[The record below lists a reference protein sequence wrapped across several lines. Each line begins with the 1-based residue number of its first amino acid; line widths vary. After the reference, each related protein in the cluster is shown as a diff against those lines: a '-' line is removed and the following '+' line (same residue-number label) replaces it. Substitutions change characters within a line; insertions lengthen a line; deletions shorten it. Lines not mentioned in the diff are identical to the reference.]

1 MGKPD
6 TANTVSFRA
15 EFIGSK
21 GERGEVKH
29 LSTPR
34 KKNQAEIPSVVASER
49 GRAQTASSNTG
60 RVVGLPQGS
69 PGKLPNRGVA
79 EGSWKG
85 QPERVRVP

>member
-1 MGKPD
+1 MGQPD
-6 TANTVSFRA
+6 TANTVSFRV
-15 EFIGSK
+15 ELIDSE

-34 KKNQAEIPSVVASER
+34 KKNQSEIPSVVASER
-49 GRAQTASSNTG
+49 GRAQTAGSNTD

-85 QPERVRVP
+85 QPKRVRVP